1 MKRETLLILAIV
13 FLVLLNLGTLGFLFS
28 KRYIGGRGPR
38 KPDKLII
45 EGLKLNDAQKSQF
58 EVLKK
63 EHRSQINEIEKGEKV
78 YHKAYFDL
86 LKAASKDSLTIDS
99 VIKSLSN
106 AKYQKDLATYKHF
119 QKLRLMCEPQ
129 QQILFDSL
137 VDEMGKIL
145 MPIPAN
151 KKRRE

>member
-28 KRYIGGRGPR
+28 KRSIGGRGPR

-45 EGLKLNDAQKSQF
+45 EGLKLSDDQKLQF
-58 EVLKK
+58 EALKK
-63 EHRSQINEIEKGEKV
+63 EHRSQVNDIEKGEKA

-86 LKAASKDSLTIDS
+86 LKSASTDSLRIDS

-106 AKYQKDLATYKHF
+106 AKYQKDLATFRHF
-119 QKLRLMCEPQ
+119 QKLRLICEPQ
-129 QQILFDSL
+129 QQVLFDSL

-145 MPIPAN
+145 MHMPGN